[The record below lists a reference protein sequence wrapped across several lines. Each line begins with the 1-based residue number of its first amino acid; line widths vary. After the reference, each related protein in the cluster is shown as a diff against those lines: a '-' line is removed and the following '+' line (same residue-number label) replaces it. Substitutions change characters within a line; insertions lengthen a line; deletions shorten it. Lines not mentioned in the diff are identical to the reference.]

1 MSEYLRE
8 LDTSYTPKKGT
19 FMYIYVISAT
29 PPLKSEQIWLT
40 TLLKLYL
47 RH

>member
-1 MSEYLRE
+1 MH
-8 LDTSYTPKKGT
+8 
-19 FMYIYVISAT
+19 IYVISAAT
-29 PPLKSEQIWLT
+29 PFSPPKHLLTRVKSEHIWLT